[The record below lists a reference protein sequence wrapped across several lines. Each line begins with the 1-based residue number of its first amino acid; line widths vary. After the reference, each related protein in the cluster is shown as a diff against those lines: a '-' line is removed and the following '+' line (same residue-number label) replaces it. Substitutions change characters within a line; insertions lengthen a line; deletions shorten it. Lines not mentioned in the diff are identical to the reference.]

1 MIMNK
6 ENMRNIWIVAVIAAY
21 SLWVITSNRVYE
33 ILNLWKGENKEL
45 PNKIHTD
52 DPNRQIVLIK
62 VTDYNKPENDD
73 QYSPNEQFFD
83 TLSFQCLHALQL
95 KQWSQIW
102 LEESRVFWNGH
113 YKKIITSIDTLT
125 VWELERLYITL
136 DGNLK
141 DVKRQ
146 DIY

>member
-1 MIMNK
+1 
-6 ENMRNIWIVAVIAAY
+6 MRNIWIVAVIAAY

-33 ILNLWKGENKEL
+33 ILNLWKWENKEL
-45 PNKIHTD
+45 SNKIHSD

-62 VTDYNKPENDD
+62 TTEYKNSKL
-73 QYSPNEQFFD
+73 NEQFFD
-83 TLSFQCLHALQL
+83 TLSFQRLRALQL

-102 LEESRVFWNGH
+102 LEEARFFRSGK
-113 YKKIITSIDTLT
+113 YKIIITSIDTLT
-125 VWELERLYITL
+125 VWELESLDMTL